1 MYFSKLLPHHKNID
15 LSTLILPT
23 YGQNLWHLYL
33 YQVPHPDPD
42 INGNKKN

>member
-1 MYFSKLLPHHKNID
+1 MYFSKLLPHHKKID

-23 YGQNLWHLYL
+23 YGKNLWHLYL